1 MGRAEQETHCC
12 QYQVSSVYLNRIY
25 SAHLHS
31 YRIGIF
37 GFPNAA
43 GLAIEDQ
50 NVGFMDQR
58 LAVEWVRDNIANF
71 GGDAN
76 RILLWGQSAGAMSAD
91 DYNFAYPDDPI
102 VSGLIMHS
110 GTSTLNFVFPDYE
123 QTNFTY
129 VAQHFG
135 CVECDAKAELDCLR
149 KVNAS
154 SIFSFLEAYLANA
167 SSGPVAFSP
176 VVDNRLLFENYTAR
190 ALAGNY
196 SRVPALIGNTADEG
210 NSFVLPYNATYG
222 PPRVEA
228 DATTVGFFMC
238 PTIQTSHDRYASN
251 STTFRYLYAGN
262 FSNVSP
268 KWWLGAYHSSDL
280 PMVFGTYDIA
290 RGNGTAFQK
299 QVSEK
304 MQDYW
309 LAFAEDPVDG
319 LPKLDWEAY
328 QNGNGKGIMFGKDD
342 KVEQKI
348 SESRLDAPCDGLM
361 PNGLPPPPN

>member
-1 MGRAEQETHCC
+1 M
-12 QYQVSSVYLNRIY
+12 Y
-25 SAHLHS
+25 S
-31 YRIGIF
+31 YRIAIF

-43 GLAIEDQ
+43 GLPLEEQ

-71 GGDAN
+71 GGDVN
-76 RILLWGQSAGAMSAD
+76 RITIWGQSSGAMSVD
-91 DYNFAYPDDPI
+91 DYNFAYPEDPI

-110 GTSTLNFVFPDYE
+110 GTSTLNFLWPDQE

-135 CVECDAKAELDCLR
+135 CVESNATAELDCFR
-149 KVNAS
+149 RVNAS
-154 SIFSFLEAYLANA
+154 SIISFLESYSNNGTSPGLAF
-167 SSGPVAFSP
+167 VP

-190 ALAGNY
+190 ALAGKY
-196 SRVPALIGNTADEG
+196 SRKPALIGNAADEG
-210 NSFVLPYNATYG
+210 NSFTLPYNATYG
-222 PPRVEA
+222 PPRADA
-228 DATTVGFFMC
+228 DATTVGLFMC
-238 PTIQTSHDRYASN
+238 PTIQTSHDRYTSN
-251 STTFRYLYAGN
+251 ATTFRFLYAGN

-280 PMVFGTYDIA
+280 PMVFGTYNIA

-299 QVSEK
+299 QVSET

-309 LAFAEDPVDG
+309 LAFAENPVDG
-319 LPKLDWEAY
+319 LPKLGWAAY
-328 QNGNGKGIMFGKDD
+328 DNGKGEGVMFGKDD
-342 KVEQKI
+342 VVEQKI
-348 SESRLDAPCDGLM
+348 AESRLDAPCDGLV